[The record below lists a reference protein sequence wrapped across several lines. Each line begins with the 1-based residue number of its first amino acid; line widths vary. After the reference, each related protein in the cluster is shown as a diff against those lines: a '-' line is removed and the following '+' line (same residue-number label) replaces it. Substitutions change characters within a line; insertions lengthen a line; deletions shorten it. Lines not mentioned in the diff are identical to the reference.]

1 MRKKILA
8 LIAVFTFGLTTNVY
22 AVEDFSDGTEY
33 DEFSD
38 GTVEEE
44 EEIST
49 QAIMSAESEL
59 GVSNFYPT
67 VENLGQYS
75 LISLGDTY
83 LSCHIRGSIWCGG
96 TLFGETT
103 YVDDGTLNETR
114 VPASSSYVYENYSNT
129 QFNGRS
135 STQGAGKY
143 YLLEQQAIADA
154 SAYWKG
160 VLSTLMS
167 NGETEEFVYLEPDA
181 EYNSV
186 DFHPWD
192 YHRNGD
198 DNAYN
203 DIHKVY
209 YTDATFVSVGGFAG
223 HLIAPYAEVQIQSC
237 NYSGCVVANN
247 ITNQG
252 ENHVNNWVPTIEKKE
267 PTPTPP
273 EKEDPTPTPEEPE
286 STPIEEPTP
295 TPPEEETPTPTPTD
309 KPDIPIEIITP
320 EPDTP
325 TPTPTN
331 TNTPTPTITTSPM
344 PVVKQKDT
352 PKPQVKTQAAP
363 HSETADPV
371 QTGDS
376 TNIWTSVGLLFLA
389 GIGIFGIYERK
400 KRTK

>member
-1 MRKKILA
+1 MRKRILA

-38 GTVEEE
+38 GTIEE

-49 QAIMSAESEL
+49 QAIMPAESEL

-75 LISLGDTY
+75 LVSLGDTY

-114 VPASSSYVYENYSNT
+114 IPASSSYVYENYSNT

-143 YLLEQQAIADA
+143 YLLEQQTIADA
-154 SAYWKG
+154 SAYWKNI
-160 VLSTLMS
+160 LFTLMS
-167 NGETEEFVYLEPDA
+167 NGETEEFIYLKPDA

-186 DFHPWD
+186 DFHLWD

-209 YTDATFVSVGGFAG
+209 YTDATFVSAGGFAG

-247 ITNQG
+247 VTNQG
-252 ENHVNNWVPTIEKKE
+252 ENHVNNWVPTIEKK
-267 PTPTPP
+267 
-273 EKEDPTPTPEEPE
+273 DPTPTP
-286 STPIEEPTP
+286 TPLEKDPTPTPLEEEPTP
-295 TPPEEETPTPTPTD
+295 TPTKKVEEPTPTLE
-309 KPDIPIEIITP
+309 PDIPIEVITP
-320 EPDTP
+320 EPDDPTSTP
-325 TPTPTN
+325 IPTN
-331 TNTPTPTITTSPM
+331 TNTSTPTITTSPTSTS
-344 PVVKQKDT
+344 VSIKQQDR
-352 PKPQVKTQAAP
+352 PKSNLQVQTQ
-363 HSETADPV
+363 SETAEPV
-371 QTGDS
+371 QTGDT
-376 TNIWTSVGLLFLA
+376 TNIWTSIGLLFLA
-389 GIGIFGIYERK
+389 GIGIYGIYDRK